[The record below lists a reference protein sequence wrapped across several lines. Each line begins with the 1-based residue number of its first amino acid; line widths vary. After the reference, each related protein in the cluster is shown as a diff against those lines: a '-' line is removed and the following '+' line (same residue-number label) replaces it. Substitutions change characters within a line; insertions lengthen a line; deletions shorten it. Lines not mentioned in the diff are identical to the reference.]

1 MVKST
6 SCWYSSPKKMGM
18 SNPVVI
24 LYFSIFLGLQYYTYI
39 HTHIHTYIHIHTHT
53 YIYIYISI
61 DITQT
66 HTHIYIYV
74 YVNMYIYILS
84 YIPSNIPS
92 PRFSLTASLPVN
104 WAPRRRAPYRP
115 SRPRGGFASV
125 PQRHSPWSRSPA
137 PPTAVPGEN
146 AETPRNAMGNDRKF
160 PREMTISYH
169 IMTFSEDVFRIP
181 WFFPKFP
188 CTFPWLSPMTF
199 PPRCRFVGPGPFGCR
214 RRREACPRSPLS
226 RPHDAMGTAT
236 WDLLSGKHTKSYWK
250 WPWK

>member
-1 MVKST
+1 
-6 SCWYSSPKKMGM
+6 MGM

-24 LYFSIFLGLQYYTYI
+24 LYFSIFWGYSTIHIYI
-39 HTHIHTYIHIHTHT
+39 HIYIHTYIYTHIYIYIYTYLLILHRHTHT
-53 YIYIYISI
+53 YIYIYICI
-61 DITQT
+61 CK
-66 HTHIYIYV
+66 YV
-74 YVNMYIYILS
+74 YIYILS

-181 WFFPKFP
+181 
-188 CTFPWLSPMTF
+188 
-199 PPRCRFVGPGPFGCR
+199 
-214 RRREACPRSPLS
+214 
-226 RPHDAMGTAT
+226 
-236 WDLLSGKHTKSYWK
+236 
-250 WPWK
+250 